1 MENSY
6 LDVINK
12 RKEIEIRK
20 IKNCNKYTSK
30 YGLTLTDNQIK
41 NIIERRAQTLKDTER
56 IEFRESVIDKII
68 KEFCDS
74 SYIFQSNYA
83 EILYELIEIFYE
95 YKNETMDLVSDDEM
109 IDFMKRSFDGVCQ
122 GDLDYL
128 SGTVMYKMRQN
139 VLENKPLDY
148 KEEDENIE

>member
-1 MENSY
+1 MESSY

-12 RKEIEIRK
+12 RKEIEIKKIRK
-20 IKNCNKYTSK
+20 CNEYTSNF
-30 YGLTLTDNQIK
+30 GLTLSDNQIN
-41 NIIERRAQTLKDTER
+41 NIIERRIETLKNTER

-74 SYIFQSNYA
+74 AYIFQSNYA
-83 EILYELIEIFYE
+83 ETIYELIEIFYE
-95 YKNETMDLVSDDEM
+95 YKNETFDLVSDNEL
-109 IDFMKRSFDGVCQ
+109 IDFMKKSFDGICQ

-148 KEEDENIE
+148 KKEDEDIE